1 MMFNG
6 ALIAAAAAFFG
17 LATAV
22 GNGVARAEHGEVL
35 VAREAATTTITYIQS
50 ETVTVTVGGT
60 SPCDTITETSVVSGS
75 DSSTTTVTES
85 SESFA
90 TSSSTTSTVYTT
102 ETSTSTNTSFSTIP
116 SISSVTSTFSTPSAS
131 VGSSSVTTHSYST
144 THGSTSATA
153 TPTTAVNGAA
163 NKDNMMGGLVAG
175 GVMAFALVMA

>member
-22 GNGVARAEHGEVL
+22 GNGTEKGEALAARN
-35 VAREAATTTITYIQS
+35 AATTTITYIQS

-75 DSSTTTVTES
+75 DSSTTTVTET
-85 SESFA
+85 SESVA
-90 TSSSTTSTVYTT
+90 TTSSTSSTVYTT

-116 SISSVTSTFSTPSAS
+116 SISSVTSTFSTAPGSF
-131 VGSSSVTTHSYST
+131 SSSVTTHSYTT

-153 TPTTAVNGAA
+153 TPTTAVGGAA
-163 NKDNMMGGLVAG
+163 NKDKMMGGLVAG